1 MPLDTRIAL
10 SGQPLQ
16 VQFRDLGADYN
27 QLAQMQSAESQNRL
41 AQMQMQ
47 ENRQM
52 APLRLQE
59 QQTKAASA
67 KLTYDQAVEARDFI
81 AKTMKAAEENSNGT
95 APKNPLGVIKALLG
109 HPNKQVQ
116 DVGTHMANAYQ
127 LIQDF
132 EADQRYATA
141 KGGVAG
147 APAVAPPV
155 AAAPVAAPFE
165 TSATMTAPVQKPL
178 SEMSNTEK
186 ILYNEWTGR
195 GRQPQPST
203 AAYTVNGQQVP
214 FSNYVDANIA
224 NSAGAGEQAAM
235 ATMPNKL
242 APIAAPA
249 ANVNAMV
256 APVAKT
262 AADIKAEIDNGD
274 LQFGRSKRWAK
285 ERELLVDQYKEAL
298 KPGRADSTF
307 AAINPS
313 DYTPESV
320 KAFVVSKNYGDLI
333 PKAGKTDSPI
343 SNVNPNDFT
352 PASVQKFALSRNYG
366 DLVLKPVIAAP
377 RPEPA
382 PSITNIVDPTN
393 PNQMIAIDAKRYRGG
408 GVGSPGVIGVGGKEP
423 GAALR
428 VNKVEAGKTQL
439 ADDLDNLRSSFRE
452 LDRLRAIPSTERNVA
467 SNLMSAAQ
475 ATGVG
480 QALGRAG
487 GTKEQVERD
496 VINSARQRLVAS
508 IKNATGMSSK
518 SLDSNMELQTMLRS
532 ISDPGQSVE
541 AALRI
546 IQDIEDAYVTG
557 DGTPPKPGVPTPKP
571 AGGGAPPPPPGFKP
585 DN

>member
-10 SGQPLQ
+10 GVQPLQ

-27 QLAQMQSAESQNRL
+27 QLAQMRSAESQNQL

-47 ENRQM
+47 EARQM
-52 APLRLQE
+52 APLRMQE

-67 KLTYDQAVEARDFI
+67 KLTLDRAVEARDFI
-81 AKTMKAAEENSNGT
+81 TQTMKAAEENSGGT
-95 APKNPLGVIKALLG
+95 APKDPLGVIKAFLG
-109 HPNKQVQ
+109 HPSKEVQ

-141 KGGVAG
+141 KGGLAG
-147 APAVAPPV
+147 APAGV
-155 AAAPVAAPFE
+155 AAAPPMAVAAPAAPPEMF
-165 TSATMTAPVQKPL
+165 ATKD
-178 SEMSNTEK
+178 SS
-186 ILYNEWTGR
+186 GR
-195 GRQPQPST
+195 PR
-203 AAYTVNGQQVP
+203 YVVNGVEVSPQEYQ
-214 FSNYVDANIA
+214 
-224 NSAGAGEQAAM
+224 SAQSGVVVG
-235 ATMPNKL
+235 
-242 APIAAPA
+242 AAPA
-249 ANVNAMV
+249 AKPIGYELPAPVNALAPAAPTANVNAMA

-262 AADIKAEIDNGD
+262 AADIKAEIDSGD

-393 PNQMIAIDAKRYRGG
+393 PNQMIAIDAKRYQGG

-557 DGTPPKPGVPTPKP
+557 DGTPPKRDRPAKLP
-571 AGGGAPPPPPGFKP
+571 AGGGAPAVNVDALLDKYK
-585 DN
+585 